1 MQGRDRCPRNRFEQ
15 WQCRVARGSESRFG
29 DVWGPVG
36 WNPKQIDPKRGN
48 VWYLLAIRNAK
59 KETLVKMG
67 MSWRAIIAALGT
79 AAELVRSAKNLRET
93 VSDLSD
99 RREAPSPPPAEQGN
113 QSAAA
118 LAELHARM
126 ERVEAIEAKQAEL
139 IAKMAD
145 QDQALWNQLQRLA
158 ARVDKI
164 FWIALVALIFSSVLI
179 LRELIRLFF

>member
-1 MQGRDRCPRNRFEQ
+1 MQGRERCRRNRFEP

-36 WNPKQIDPKRGN
+36 WNPEQTAPKRGS
-48 VWYLLAIRNAK
+48 VWYILAVRNAK
-59 KETLVKMG
+59 KEILVKMG

-93 VSDLSD
+93 VSDLGD

-113 QSAAA
+113 QSAVA

-126 ERVEAIEAKQAEL
+126 ERVEASEAKQAEL

-145 QDQALWNQLQRLA
+145 QDQALWNQLQHLA

>member
-1 MQGRDRCPRNRFEQ
+1 
-15 WQCRVARGSESRFG
+15 
-29 DVWGPVG
+29 
-36 WNPKQIDPKRGN
+36 
-48 VWYLLAIRNAK
+48 
-59 KETLVKMG
+59 MG

-93 VSDLSD
+93 VSNLG
-99 RREAPSPPPAEQGN
+99 ETGKAPSPPPAEQGY

-118 LAELHARM
+118 LAELRARL
-126 ERVEAIEAKQAEL
+126 ERVEASEAKQAEL

-145 QDQALWNQLQRLA
+145 QDQALCNQLQHLA

>member
-1 MQGRDRCPRNRFEQ
+1 
-15 WQCRVARGSESRFG
+15 
-29 DVWGPVG
+29 
-36 WNPKQIDPKRGN
+36 
-48 VWYLLAIRNAK
+48 
-59 KETLVKMG
+59 MG

-93 VSDLSD
+93 VSDLGG
-99 RREAPSPPPAEQGN
+99 RAEGTASPPPSQGN

-118 LAELHARM
+118 IEEVRASL
-126 ERVEAIEAKQAEL
+126 ERLEANEAKQAEL
-139 IAKMAD
+139 IARMAD
-145 QDQALWNQLQRLA
+145 QDQALWNQLQHLA